1 MRMRWLYTRWFALV
15 AGLVAGAVLG
25 LVVYAGSQL
34 SGAAL
39 YILCGT
45 VGGGVTAFV
54 YYTYTLTFRLTE
66 LKVSIPQFSDLTF
79 AVTPSNEGVA
89 WRLFVQAATR
99 ISVQPLEPEAGRVR
113 EALNSLYTLFQEVRG
128 ILLQARPTSR
138 ADRTQTVEHLAI
150 AMLNKQLRPF
160 MAKWH
165 PRLLEWEQA
174 HPGEPETA
182 WPDNERCRDEL
193 QQMQVRLLEYIR
205 GLGQLSGAREVD
217 VLLGAAN

>member
-1 MRMRWLYTRWFALV
+1 MRRPWLYTRWFALV
-15 AGLVAGAVLG
+15 VGLAAGALLG

-39 YILCGT
+39 FVLCGT
-45 VGGGVTAFV
+45 VAGGVAAFV

-66 LKVSIPQFSDLTF
+66 LRVSIPQFSDLTF

-89 WRLFVQAATR
+89 WKVFVQAATR
-99 ISVQPLEPEAGRVR
+99 VSVQPLDPEAGRVR

-128 ILLQARPTSR
+128 ILLEARPSPHTNC
-138 ADRTQTVEHLAI
+138 TQTVEHLAI

-193 QQMQVRLLEYIR
+193 LQMQAGLLEYVR
-205 GLGQLSGAREVD
+205 GLGQLAGVRDVD
-217 VLLGAAN
+217 VLLGT

>member
-1 MRMRWLYTRWFALV
+1 MYTRWFALV
-15 AGLVAGAVLG
+15 VGLAAGALLG

-39 YILCGT
+39 FVLCGT
-45 VGGGVTAFV
+45 VAGGVAAFV

-66 LKVSIPQFSDLTF
+66 LRVSIPQFSDLTF

-89 WRLFVQAATR
+89 WKVFVQAATR
-99 ISVQPLEPEAGRVR
+99 VSVQPLDPEAGRVR

-128 ILLQARPTSR
+128 ILLEARPSPHTNC
-138 ADRTQTVEHLAI
+138 TQTVEHLAI

-193 QQMQVRLLEYIR
+193 LQMQAGLLEYVR
-205 GLGQLSGAREVD
+205 GLGQLAGVRDVD
-217 VLLGAAN
+217 VLLGT